1 MKAKIEF
8 QKRGNNMEQGKSRLM
23 SAKEACT
30 YLGLGRNRGVEFVK
44 SIGAEVAI
52 GRRRLYDKVVI
63 DRYLD
68 KQMQE
73 IK

>member
-1 MKAKIEF
+1 
-8 QKRGNNMEQGKSRLM
+8 M
-23 SAKEACT
+23 SAKEACI
-30 YLGLGRNRGVEFVK
+30 YLGLGRNRGVEFAK

-73 IK
+73 VK

>member
-1 MKAKIEF
+1 
-8 QKRGNNMEQGKSRLM
+8 MEQSKNRLM

-30 YLGLGRNRGVEFVK
+30 YLGLGRNRVVEFAK

-68 KQMQE
+68 RKIQE
-73 IK
+73 VK